1 MIKSSFY
8 VLLMIK
14 MVNGIPGRLV
24 EMDEKVKFLQ
34 QIEQD
39 VGPIMLL
46 AVQGMRWY
54 AFFLN

>member
-1 MIKSSFY
+1 MRMIKSSFY

-34 QIEQD
+34 QIERD

-46 AVQGMRWY
+46 AVQGMR
-54 AFFLN
+54 